1 MNDVLIRHFTKYPLM
16 QPQDAVKLLYQS
28 EFGGGHMIADPQ
40 QSFRRLKEEHNRI
53 QKDFS
58 LPLTENIG
66 GGMVRINLHA
76 VDPQKFPLE
85 QINDI
90 FVRSAAQKT
99 GTMQNFTRKMDLL
112 TRLAAARQ
120 ILLPCGELLSY
131 LEKYRQE
138 GCPAVSHSAIYKKA
152 YDPAYRVVC
161 QNLL

>member
-1 MNDVLIRHFTKYPLM
+1 MNDVLIRHFTKYPWM

-40 QSFRRLKEEHNRI
+40 QSFRRLKEEYSRI
-53 QKDFS
+53 WKDFS
-58 LPLTENIG
+58 LPLTEDIG
-66 GGMVRINLHA
+66 GGMLRINLHA
-76 VDPQKFPLE
+76 VDAQKMPLA

-90 FVRSAAQKT
+90 FIRSTAQKI

-112 TRLAAARQ
+112 TQLVAKRQ
-120 ILLPCGELLSY
+120 ISLPYLELLSY

-138 GCPAVSHSAIYKKA
+138 GCPAVSHSAAYKKA
-152 YDPAYRVVC
+152 YDPSYRVVC